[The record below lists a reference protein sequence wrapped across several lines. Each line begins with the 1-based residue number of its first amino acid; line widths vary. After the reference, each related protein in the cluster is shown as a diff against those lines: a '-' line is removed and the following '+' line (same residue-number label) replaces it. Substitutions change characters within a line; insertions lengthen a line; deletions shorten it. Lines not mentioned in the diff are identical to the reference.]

1 MFLNFIFYKL
11 YCADVYQPKMFSVS
25 QLGVGE
31 NIEGSAFRLIPAQ
44 IL

>member
-1 MFLNFIFYKL
+1 MFIVYKL
-11 YCADVYQPKMFSVS
+11 YCADVHQSKIFSVS

-31 NIEGSAFRLIPAQ
+31 NIEGLAFRLSQAQ